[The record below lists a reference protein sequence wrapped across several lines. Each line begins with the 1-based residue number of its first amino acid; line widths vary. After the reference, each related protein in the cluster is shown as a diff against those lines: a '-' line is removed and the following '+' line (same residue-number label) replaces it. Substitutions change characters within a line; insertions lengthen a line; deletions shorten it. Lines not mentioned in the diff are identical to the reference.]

1 MEKALV
7 YVRTTKLLDANLVEL
22 LKGDYASTIMMPTKK
37 NIFGNWTKLYMCGD
51 YCLVNKRTCLN
62 KYAMPL
68 L

>member
-1 MEKALV
+1 MEKDLV
-7 YVRTTKLLDANLVEL
+7 YVQTTKLLDANLVEL

-37 NIFGNWTKLYMCGD
+37 NIFGNWTKRYMCGD
-51 YCLVNKRTCLN
+51 YRLVNKCTCLN

>member
-7 YVRTTKLLDANLVEL
+7 YVQTTKLLDANLVEL

-51 YCLVNKRTCLN
+51 YRLVNKRTCLN